1 MSYLPFAVV
10 RALTG
15 DERHE
20 AVVVETDAKKLRVL
34 KVPTGADTDAFLER
48 GRRLVGVLHPSLRRV
63 RQVGHLGDG
72 RPFVLLDVATGPSLD
87 ESPELTLRDALELGL
102 QVTSALTALHD
113 AGIVTGPL
121 RASDIVLSR
130 PAMLDVSM
138 ASRAPSSPA
147 GADVRSLVEALLKA
161 GLRRGADAS
170 LRARLEAATRPGE
183 LKAVLLAIA
192 FLFWAA
198 NQLWPNS
205 PQATIYNDIAISS
218 ATTVEIIEPDLS
230 GNQLGPWFLERVV
243 GEGAIGRVYLARHE
257 GRPAPAAVK
266 VLKREHATDA
276 EVRHRFLLEALAV
289 NAVKNHH
296 LVQVYDFGE
305 IEHPAGPMVY
315 WAMEFLDGE
324 PLSETLSRGTLE
336 VRRAAHIA
344 RQVAQ
349 ALHAAHQVGVIHRD
363 VKPENVFLE
372 QRGTEVDHV
381 KVLDFGL
388 AKLLRPIG
396 GVAPPGT
403 LAGIVVGTPE
413 YMSPEQAIGAAVDLR
428 SDLFAVGLVLYELLT
443 GTGPYQADTF
453 AKRIVQLTHTIAPRL
468 PALTA
473 AGEPVPA
480 ELADLVARCLAAE
493 PDNRFQTGEELARAL
508 EPFAGEATSELAP
521 PAPRS
526 RKAPLRSRID

>member
-183 LKAVLLAIA
+183 LKAVLLAMLE
-192 FLFWAA
+192 LFR
-198 NQLWPNS
+198 S
-205 PQATIYNDIAISS
+205 TISS